1 VNYFDQD
8 EEFKDVLSLE
18 GLVAID
24 PNERDL
30 LACMGFADTKEA
42 PLVNYIYYETLR
54 YTLSNRQKDTRQRD
68 YQKMRKR
75 MSPASLPRYP
85 ICF

>member
-8 EEFKDVLSLE
+8 EEFQDVLSLE

-30 LACMGFADTKEA
+30 LACMGFADTMEA
-42 PLVNYIYYETLR
+42 PLVNLR
-54 YTLSNRQKDTRQRD
+54 LSFRLLLFNSQYNQSLILDTQMNVINRQPHR
-68 YQKMRKR
+68 
-75 MSPASLPRYP
+75 
-85 ICF
+85 

>member
-42 PLVNYIYYETLR
+42 PLVNYIYLTLDSEIYVVEPAKGYKAAR
-54 YTLSNRQKDTRQRD
+54 LSEDEKTDV
-68 YQKMRKR
+68 
-75 MSPASLPRYP
+75 P
-85 ICF
+85 C